1 MFWELPP
8 ASLHPLASLD
18 RSGRCQP
25 LPAGALAIQ
34 CGSVVGQSASG
45 DEVCVCVATGAMR
58 KLRFPANFSDHKR
71 APGSR
76 LRALRAR
83 GLGQLRSSASG
94 SHVLVTR
101 CVWCLPDHE
110 FTLSLPDRY
119 IDTYVYIVLYKIRLD
134 LYVKYS
140 GWQSDY
146 TVAILL

>member
-1 MFWELPP
+1 MQ
-8 ASLHPLASLD
+8 
-18 RSGRCQP
+18 G
-25 LPAGALAIQ
+25 Q
-34 CGSVVGQSASG
+34 CEIVVGQSASG
-45 DEVCVCVATGAMR
+45 DEGRQEAGREVCVATGALR
-58 KLRFPANFSDHKR
+58 KLRFSANFSGHKR
-71 APGSR
+71 ASGSR
-76 LRALRAR
+76 LRAR

>member
-1 MFWELPP
+1 M
-8 ASLHPLASLD
+8 
-18 RSGRCQP
+18 
-25 LPAGALAIQ
+25 
-34 CGSVVGQSASG
+34 VGQLASG

-101 CVWCLPDHE
+101 CVWWLPDLE
-110 FTLSLPDRY
+110 ITLSQPRAPRGRPLGLASPSRGC
-119 IDTYVYIVLYKIRLD
+119 RLARPERVVQH
-134 LYVKYS
+134 LRL
-140 GWQSDY
+140 
-146 TVAILL
+146 ALLSAAVGSLTSMPRAPS